1 KINYKIAK
9 SVFEEMFSTGKNPQ
23 KIIEDRGL
31 EQISNEGLLEAIIEE
46 VIKDNPGP
54 VEQFKEGKD
63 KAIGFLIGRVMT
75 KTKGKA
81 NPGMVNEIIIK
92 KLS

>member
-1 KINYKIAK
+1 
-9 SVFEEMFSTGKNPQ
+9 
-23 KIIEDRGL
+23 
-31 EQISNEGLLEAIIEE
+31 LLEAIIEE
-46 VIKDNPGP
+46 VIKDNPGA

-63 KAIGFLIGRVMT
+63 KAIGFLIGRVMA

-81 NPGMVNEIIIK
+81 NPGIVNDIITK

>member
-1 KINYKIAK
+1 MAK
-9 SVFEEMFSTGKNPQ
+9 SVFEEMFTTGKDPQ
-23 KIIEDRGL
+23 KIIEERGL
-31 EQISNEGLLEAIIEE
+31 EQIADESMLEAVIEE

-54 VEQFKEGKD
+54 VEQFRQGKE
-63 KAIGFLIGRVMT
+63 KALSFLIGKVMA

-81 NPGMVNEIIIK
+81 NPRMVNEIMTK